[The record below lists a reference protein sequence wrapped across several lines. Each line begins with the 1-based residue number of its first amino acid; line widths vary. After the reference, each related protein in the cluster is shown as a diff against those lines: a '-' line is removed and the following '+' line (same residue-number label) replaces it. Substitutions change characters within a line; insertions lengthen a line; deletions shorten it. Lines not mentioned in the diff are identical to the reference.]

1 MSTPNSPRAN
11 VSLQKSNGQPPSL
24 QPTDEYG
31 NPLPQLLANPR
42 KCGAAA
48 GMNWLVKAF
57 GLFKSQPLLWFGISV
72 TFLVIMG
79 IASSIPILS
88 ILLVPTVFIF
98 IAGIVKGAATQAQG
112 DELRF
117 DHLFSAFKSHWQP
130 LAIVGLLYLV
140 GIVICMI
147 PLFIAMGSMMFSMM
161 TGGMGNTYGAM
172 NDVSIGGLV
181 FGYLLSM
188 LLMIPLYMAVWFA
201 PALVA
206 LHDIDAITAM
216 KKSFQAGITNIVPIL
231 VYGLVCLIL
240 LPVLV
245 TLTLGLGILLVLP
258 VILLT
263 YYTSYR
269 DVWTDQPLSVA

>member
-1 MSTPNSPRAN
+1 MSTPNSPQPN
-11 VSLQKSNGQPPSL
+11 VSLQKPSSQPPRF

-57 GLFKSQPLLWFGISV
+57 GLFKSQPLLWFGMSV

-79 IASSIPILS
+79 IASSIPLLS

-98 IAGIVKGAATQAQG
+98 IAGIVKGAATQSRG
-112 DELRF
+112 EELRF

-140 GIVICMI
+140 GIVLCMI

-161 TGGMGNTYGAM
+161 TGNMGNPYAM
-172 NDVSIGGLV
+172 NDVSIAGLAV
-181 FGYLLSM
+181 GYLLSM

-216 KKSFQAGITNIVPIL
+216 KKSFQAGIINIVPIL
-231 VYGLVCLIL
+231 VYGLVCVIL

-269 DVWTDQPLSVA
+269 DVWTDQPLSLA

>member
-1 MSTPNSPRAN
+1 MSISNNPQPN
-11 VSLQKSNGQPPSL
+11 VSLQKSHGQPTSS

-48 GMNWLVKAF
+48 GMNWMVKAF

-79 IASSIPILS
+79 IVSSIPLLS
-88 ILLVPTVFIF
+88 ILFVPTVFIF
-98 IAGIVKGAATQAQG
+98 IAGIVKGAATQARG
-112 DELRF
+112 EELRF

-140 GIVICMI
+140 GIVLCMI
-147 PLFIAMGSMMFSMM
+147 PLFMAMGSMMLSMM
-161 TGGMGNTYGAM
+161 TGNMGNPYAM
-172 NDVSIGGLV
+172 NDVSIAGLAV
-181 FGYLLSM
+181 GYLLSM

-216 KKSFQAGITNIVPIL
+216 KKSFQAGLTNIVPIL
-231 VYGLVCLIL
+231 VYGLGCLIL

>member
-79 IASSIPILS
+79 IASSIPLLS